1 MQPNIFMDGDDFER
15 TEFSD
20 EIHGILGRALII
32 ATRFDSL
39 CKSLAML
46 PNLSFAI
53 LMPNILMPNNTLN
66 EEQYE
71 KMISK
76 IIKDNSNLFN
86 SIRRLGVNT
95 ELENILNNARKAR
108 NEIAH
113 SLALGL
119 EGDIEYRGSRNID
132 NFILETS
139 ELLRI
144 IAKGDLVISALI
156 SYSNKEQTPILDE
169 KFCTSYENEI
179 VNWVINI
186 HNRSATE

>member
-1 MQPNIFMDGDDFER
+1 MQPNTFMDDFER

-46 PNLSFAI
+46 PNLSLA
-53 LMPNILMPNNTLN
+53 ILMPNNTLN

-71 KMISK
+71 KMISN
-76 IIKDNSNLFN
+76 IIKDNSNLYN
-86 SIRRLGVNT
+86 SIGRLGVNT

-132 NFILETS
+132 NFILEAS
-139 ELLRI
+139 ELLKI

-156 SYSNKEQTPILDE
+156 SYSNKEPIPILDE

-186 HNRSATE
+186 HNRP